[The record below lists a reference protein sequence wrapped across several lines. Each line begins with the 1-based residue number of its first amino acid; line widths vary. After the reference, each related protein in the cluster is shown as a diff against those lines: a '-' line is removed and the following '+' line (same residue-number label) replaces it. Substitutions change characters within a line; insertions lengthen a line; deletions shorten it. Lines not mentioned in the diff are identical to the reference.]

1 MKKPRSRISLISAR
15 VLFRLGHWVHALGE
29 RLEKTSES
37 KDDLQ
42 EAEGLSVVNAED
54 ADVDPDHVEGLPEDA
69 PSFKMAGLSERV
81 TGKSMAS
88 LRAEAIQ
95 LLFALHAGHVIAA
108 EILLSR
114 KIGHIVE
121 NNRSIKPGSTEDL
134 RQLNQFITNWT
145 TDAGLL
151 DAAISLL
158 RQIELPDAPLPDV
171 IEPTAE
177 EAELG
182 RELLKRYEQ
191 NFNQQVL
198 EQTLGQ
204 DD

>member
-1 MKKPRSRISLISAR
+1 MIPAR
-15 VLFRLGHWVHALGE
+15 VLLRLGKWIYFLGE
-29 RLEKTSES
+29 RWDKSAEPDRDHSHNIEDDAQTPQEELEDE
-37 KDDLQ
+37 
-42 EAEGLSVVNAED
+42 
-54 ADVDPDHVEGLPEDA
+54 DHVEGMPEDA

-114 KIGHIVE
+114 KIGHIVDNTDRTHPE
-121 NNRSIKPGSTEDL
+121 SSEQL

-145 TDAGLL
+145 SDAGSL
-151 DAAISLL
+151 DAAIGLL

-171 IEPTAE
+171 IEPNAE

-182 RELLKRYEQ
+182 RQLLERYEQ
-191 NFNQQVL
+191 RFNQQVL

-204 DD
+204 DE

>member
-1 MKKPRSRISLISAR
+1 MIPAR
-15 VLFRLGHWVHALGE
+15 FLLRLGKWIYSLGE
-29 RLEKTSES
+29 LWDKSAEPDRDHSHNIEDDAQILHEKI
-37 KDDLQ
+37 
-42 EAEGLSVVNAED
+42 
-54 ADVDPDHVEGLPEDA
+54 VDEDHVEGMPEDA

-114 KIGHIVE
+114 KIGHIV
-121 NNRSIKPGSTEDL
+121 NNADKTHPESSEQL

-145 TDAGLL
+145 SDAGSL

-171 IEPTAE
+171 IEPNTE

-182 RELLKRYEQ
+182 RQLLVRYEQ
-191 NFNQQVL
+191 SFNQQVL

-204 DD
+204 DE

>member
-1 MKKPRSRISLISAR
+1 MKKPRSRLSLISAR
-15 VLFRLGHWVHALGE
+15 VLFRIGNWVNAVGE
-29 RLEKTSES
+29 RLEKTADSN
-37 KDDLQ
+37 DDLKGV
-42 EAEGLSVVNAED
+42 ERLSVVNAEHD
-54 ADVDPDHVEGLPEDA
+54 NVDPDHVEGMPEDA
-69 PSFKMAGLSERV
+69 PSFKMAGLSDRV

-114 KIGHIVE
+114 KIGHIIK
-121 NNRSIKPGSTEDL
+121 NNRSIKSGSTEEL

-198 EQTLGQ
+198 EQTLGH
-204 DD
+204 DN

>member
-1 MKKPRSRISLISAR
+1 M
-15 VLFRLGHWVHALGE
+15 GE
-29 RLEKTSES
+29 RWDKTAEPDRDHSHNIE
-37 KDDLQ
+37 DDAQILH
-42 EAEGLSVVNAED
+42 EEL
-54 ADVDPDHVEGLPEDA
+54 VDEDHVEGMPEDA

-114 KIGHIVE
+114 KIGHIVDNADKTHPE
-121 NNRSIKPGSTEDL
+121 SSEQL

-145 TDAGLL
+145 SDAGSL
-151 DAAISLL
+151 DAAIGLL

-171 IEPTAE
+171 IEPNA
-177 EAELG
+177 
-182 RELLKRYEQ
+182 
-191 NFNQQVL
+191 
-198 EQTLGQ
+198 
-204 DD
+204 

>member
-1 MKKPRSRISLISAR
+1 MIAPRFL
-15 VLFRLGHWVHALGE
+15 LRLGKWISSLGKRWGKSAEPDRE
-29 RLEKTSES
+29 RSLNIEDDAQTPQEELEDE
-37 KDDLQ
+37 
-42 EAEGLSVVNAED
+42 
-54 ADVDPDHVEGLPEDA
+54 DHVEGMPEDA

-114 KIGHIVE
+114 KIGHIVDNTDRTHPE
-121 NNRSIKPGSTEDL
+121 SSEQL

-145 TDAGLL
+145 SDAGSL
-151 DAAISLL
+151 DAAIGLL

-171 IEPTAE
+171 IEPNAE

-182 RELLKRYEQ
+182 RQLLERYEQ
-191 NFNQQVL
+191 SFNQQVL